1 MLPRAKLSD
10 LIEGLEFDSPE
21 RRTYFDRQTGQ
32 TVTVERTFLGA
43 FEDGDEERFADVP
56 DWQKDEVEV
65 ARAIA
70 DDDGQRFIHAPA
82 PQEFHEYRHMERF
95 IGSLSDPQAADQ
107 LWRAIKGRGAFRYF
121 KDTLYRLGPQDQ
133 WYQYRDEA
141 RKRFVIAWA
150 EANNVAYEDDLG
162 GQRP

>member
-10 LIEGLEFDSPE
+10 LIGALEFDSPE
-21 RRTYFDRQTGQ
+21 RRAYFDRQKGEI
-32 TVTVERTFLGA
+32 VSVERTILGA
-43 FEDGDEERFADVP
+43 FEDGDEERFAHVP

-65 ARAIA
+65 ARTIA
-70 DDDGQRFIHAPA
+70 DDDGQRFIDAPD
-82 PQEFHEYRHMERF
+82 PHEFHEYRHMERF

-121 KDTLYRLGPQDQ
+121 KDTLYRLGLQDQ